1 MKMFSDL
8 EKWQAVSFGDA
19 IVLCISGT
27 VEVNGKT
34 IKSSGWGNENIT
46 IPSNAEIYSIND
58 LGKEVVKYVRDD
70 GEEMSVED
78 FKAAHAKRDEYYD
91 AYEDEY
97 EYPSIEVEFECRKEL
112 AALRLFEPVYRN
124 LGVEKTKIVPDVVG
138 SLEDTGHPC
147 IETPIIFGS
156 VSWSGRGIYKCDLS
170 GAAAKKYKE
179 LASFY
184 ADKARFE
191 NATHSNIR
199 YAKVDGDYLFP
210 DRSPFSEKNV
220 IYTDS
225 LGDAKTKIN
234 EAEEEVMRVVVGKME
249 PSKLDT
255 KSSGEFLRMIE
266 NLERQ
271 ASGLSVKQRSS
282 TTRRG
287 MLASISN
294 IKKFLIAAI
303 DNQR

>member
-1 MKMFSDL
+1 MFSDL

-19 IVLCISGT
+19 VVLCISGT

-34 IKSSGWGNENIT
+34 IKSSGWGNKNIT

-91 AYEDEY
+91 ADEDEY

-112 AALRLFEPVYRN
+112 EALRLFKPLYRH
-124 LGVEKTKIVPDVVG
+124 LGVEKTKITPDVVG

-147 IETPIIFGS
+147 IETPVVFGS
-156 VSWSGRGIYKCDLS
+156 SKWRGSGVYRCNLS
-170 GAAAKKYKE
+170 EAARKKYNE
-179 LASFY
+179 LASKY
-184 ADKARFE
+184 SSKARFE
-191 NATHSNIR
+191 NSSHSNIR
-199 YAKVDGDYLFP
+199 YATLDGSYAFS
-210 DRSPFSEKNV
+210 DRSPFTEKNV
-220 IYTDS
+220 VYKNS
-225 LGDAKTKIN
+225 LSEAKKEI
-234 EAEEEVMRVVVGKME
+234 EWAEREVERIIVGTME
-249 PSKLDT
+249 PSKLD
-255 KSSGEFLRMIE
+255 SLSAGEFLRMIE
-266 NLERQ
+266 SLERQ

-282 TTRRG
+282 TSRSG
-287 MLASISN
+287 MLTSISN

-303 DNQR
+303 DNQK